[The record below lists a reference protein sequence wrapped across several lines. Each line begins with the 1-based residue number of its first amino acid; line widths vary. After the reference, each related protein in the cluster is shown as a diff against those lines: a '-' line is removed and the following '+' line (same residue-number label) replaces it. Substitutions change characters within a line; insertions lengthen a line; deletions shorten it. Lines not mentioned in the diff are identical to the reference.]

1 MIRRESFALLIA
13 LISACVTEVAE
24 PVHDP
29 VDDAG
34 TPSVRRSEPPWTPED
49 VACVIGSRSNGGDG
63 LARGALY
70 DEWSCDWSGE
80 RRYLFT
86 PCSSANH
93 CGPGH
98 RCDWERGR
106 CIVGQDCHPSDEFQP
121 NRADPNRRGW
131 NCELENG
138 RPGVCLN
145 VDNCIP
151 ICDVDADC
159 PGVPC
164 IAIGAYRLC
173 KII

>member
-1 MIRRESFALLIA
+1 MISRRTGA
-13 LISACVTEVAE
+13 LILLALSTACVAEVAK
-24 PVHDP
+24 PTQGADV
-29 VDDAG
+29 DAG
-34 TPSVRRSEPPWTPED
+34 RSPAKRSEAPWTPED
-49 VACVIGSRSNGGDG
+49 VACVIGSRSNGDDG
-63 LARGALY
+63 LERGALY

-86 PCSSANH
+86 PCSAAEH

-106 CIVGQDCHPSDEFQP
+106 CIAGQKCHPSDEFQP
-121 NRADPNRRGW
+121 ELSDPKRW

-138 RPGVCLN
+138 RHGVCLN
-145 VDNCIP
+145 TNNCIP
-151 ICDVDADC
+151 ICAVDADC

-164 IAIGAYRLC
+164 FSIGAYRLC